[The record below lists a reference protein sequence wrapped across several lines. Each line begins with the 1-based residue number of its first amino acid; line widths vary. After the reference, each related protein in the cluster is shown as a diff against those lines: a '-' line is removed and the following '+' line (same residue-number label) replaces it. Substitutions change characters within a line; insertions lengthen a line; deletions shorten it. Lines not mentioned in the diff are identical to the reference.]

1 MYVALRK
8 VLIHQAHC
16 EYLTG
21 MKSCAGFQRCNKE
34 RNRGGPCL
42 QAPYNLEKG
51 GHKMNHDESDERKLK
66 KIKIKRRSPQYSG
79 EFGKLSSKF

>member
-34 RNRGGPCL
+34 RDRGGPCL

-51 GHKMNHDESDERKLK
+51 GHKMNHNESDERKLK
-66 KIKIKRRSPQYSG
+66 KK
-79 EFGKLSSKF
+79 